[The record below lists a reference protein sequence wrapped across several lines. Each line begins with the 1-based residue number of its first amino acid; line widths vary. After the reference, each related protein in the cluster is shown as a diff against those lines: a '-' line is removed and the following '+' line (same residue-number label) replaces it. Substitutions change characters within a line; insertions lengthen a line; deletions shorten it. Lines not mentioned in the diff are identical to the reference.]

1 MIEWERLKYADHVG
15 ITRETETSRMT
26 LYVAVRTV
34 IMLGIIQAMMTH
46 ANITKEGEV

>member
-1 MIEWERLKYADHVG
+1 MIKWERQKYADHVG
-15 ITRETETSRMT
+15 ITKETATFLMT

-46 ANITKEGEV
+46 ANITKEGDV